1 MYDQADGVAMAS
13 PLARILTNIFMR
25 NHENGLIRNYSFEG
39 LIYYKRYVDDIF
51 SVFQTKYHAFS
62 VVGNTVIYIS
72 L

>member
-25 NHENGLIRNYSFEG
+25 NHENGLISNYSFEE

-51 SVFQTKYHAFS
+51 SVFQTKDHAVS
-62 VVGNTVIYIS
+62 VVDNTVI
-72 L
+72 

>member
-25 NHENGLIRNYSFEG
+25 NHENGLIRNYSFEE

-51 SVFQTKYHAFS
+51 SVFQTKDHAVS
-62 VVGNTVIYIS
+62 VVGNTVI
-72 L
+72 